1 MATWDT
7 AIAPVSVTPSD
18 TNNATLF
25 TASAATLVTVTAA
38 NLTDAAVEIRIGITP
53 SGGSVH
59 WKVYDFALPGGES
72 LELGSY
78 PLRSGDAVTVRT
90 ASANDVEFSAV
101 GLVSS

>member
-7 AIAPVSVTPSD
+7 AIEPVSVTPAD
-18 TNNATLF
+18 TNNATLL
-25 TASAATLVTVTAA
+25 TATAATLVTVTAA
-38 NLTDAAVEIRIGITP
+38 NLTPDTVEVRVGITP

-78 PLRSGDAVTVRT
+78 PIRNGDAITVRT
-90 ASANDVEFSAV
+90 AVAGDVEFSAV

>member
-7 AIAPVSVTPSD
+7 AIQPVSTTPAD
-18 TNNATLF
+18 TNNATLI
-25 TASAATLVTVTAA
+25 TATTDTLVTVTAA
-38 NLTDAAVEIRIGITP
+38 NLTADAVTIRIGVTP

-59 WKVYDFALPGGES
+59 WKAYDFALPGGES

-78 PLRSGDAVTVRT
+78 PLRNGDAVTVQT
-90 ASANDVEFSAV
+90 GVADDVEFSAV